1 MKKIRGL
8 VLAVACAAVALGA
21 FAVFSEAQAGP
32 PCRCPLIVAPVICD
46 NGKTYTNLCFANCDH
61 AKNCVRTGD

>member
-21 FAVFSEAQAGP
+21 FAIFSEAQAAA
-32 PCRCPLIVAPVICD
+32 CRCPLIVAPVICD
-46 NGKTYTNLCFANCDH
+46 NGKTYTNQCFANCAH